1 MRKGWRWKR
10 NLLAPTAIFIS
21 ISLLALPGFGQETFF
36 DQEFFSLQTEL
47 LPSTP
52 EVPLGEIFGL
62 KPSIHSGE
70 ERSIAALPRNP
81 EIGAGEKPGKWPL
94 FTRGGF
100 VFSLSTMRDPLL
112 RFDISRPGMDEP
124 GRLERDRSWTAH
136 FFDLPSGDSLQYFGE
151 IFQPELQL
159 GIEF

>member
-1 MRKGWRWKR
+1 MP
-10 NLLAPTAIFIS
+10 AAIFIS
-21 ISLLALPGFGQETFF
+21 FCLSALHGFAEDAFF
-36 DQEFFSLQTEL
+36 DRDFFSLQTDL
-47 LPSTP
+47 LPTTP
-52 EVPLGEIFGL
+52 ESPLGEAFGL
-62 KPSIHSGE
+62 KPFLHPKE
-70 ERSIAALPRNP
+70 ERKSAALSQSP
-81 EIGAGEKPGKWPL
+81 ETGTGEKPEKWTL

-124 GRLERDRSWTAH
+124 GRLERDRSWTSH